1 MTGAGSEGGPGPYAI
16 RRAPAALGD
25 PSAEAGRAL
34 WAAADELEVV
44 HYAWEDS
51 GHRPPTRARLLWDDG
66 WLAVLFVVDDRYV
79 RAVAQGFNDSVCHDS
94 CVEFFVAP
102 AADPAADA
110 YFNFEVN
117 CGGTMLLHRCASTAE
132 KAAGIPTVEVS
143 EDDGGAIAMAHTQ
156 PRIVDP
162 EITGP
167 TTWAVEYH
175 VPWSLFEKHFGP
187 VTPRAG
193 TAWRANFYKCG
204 DQTSHPHWGSWAP
217 VDAPR
222 PNFHRP
228 DFFRPVH
235 FA

>member
-1 MTGAGSEGGPGPYAI
+1 MSAGAAREGPGPYTV
-16 RRAPAALGD
+16 RRAPEALGD
-25 PSAEAGRAL
+25 PTAEAGRPL
-34 WAAADELEVV
+34 WSAADELEVS
-44 HYAWEDS
+44 HYVWPDS
-51 GHRPPTRARLLWDDG
+51 GHRPRTRARLLRDDG

-102 AADPAADA
+102 AADPAQDA

-117 CGGTMLLHRCASTAE
+117 CGGTMLLYRCGTT
-132 KAAGIPTVEVS
+132 TVEVPE
-143 EDDGGAIAMAHTQ
+143 EDGATIAMAHTQ

-162 EITGP
+162 EVVGP

-187 VTPRAG
+187 VTPGAG
-193 TAWRANFYKCG
+193 SVWRANFYKCG
-204 DQTSHPHWGSWAP
+204 DRTSHPHWGSWAP
-217 VDAPR
+217 VDSPR

-228 DFFRPVH
+228 GSFRPIH

>member
-1 MTGAGSEGGPGPYAI
+1 MTTYTIG
-16 RRAPAALGD
+16 RAPEALGD
-25 PSAEAGRAL
+25 PTAEAGRAL
-34 WAAADELEVV
+34 WSAADELEVT
-44 HYAWEDS
+44 HYLWEDS
-51 GHRPPTRARLLWDDG
+51 GHRPRTRARLLWDDA

-102 AADPAADA
+102 GADPAEDA

-117 CGGTMLLHRCASTAE
+117 CGGTMLLYRCASTAE
-132 KAAGIPTVEVS
+132 QAGGSAATVEVP
-143 EDDGGAIAMAHTQ
+143 EEEGATIAMAHTQ

-162 EITGP
+162 EIVGP

-175 VPWSLFEKHFGP
+175 LPWSLFENHFGP
-187 VTPRAG
+187 VTPGAG
-193 TAWRANFYKCG
+193 SVWRANFYKCG
-204 DQTSHPHWGSWAP
+204 DRTSHPHWGSWAP
-217 VDAPR
+217 VDSPR

-228 DFFRPVH
+228 GSFRPIH

>member
-1 MTGAGSEGGPGPYAI
+1 MSPGGGEGPGPYTI
-16 RRAPAALGD
+16 RRAPEALGD

-34 WAAADELEVV
+34 WSAADELEVT
-44 HYAWEDS
+44 HYVWEDS
-51 GHRPPTRARLLWDDG
+51 GHRPRTRARLLWDDG

-79 RAVAQGFNDSVCHDS
+79 RAAARRFNDSVCHDS

-117 CGGTMLLHRCASTAE
+117 CGGTLLLYRCGTRFE
-132 KAAGIPTVEVS
+132 EVP
-143 EDDGGAIAMAHTQ
+143 EADGAAIAMAHTQ
-156 PRIVDP
+156 PKIVDP
-162 EITGP
+162 EIVGP

-187 VTPRAG
+187 VTPTAG

-204 DQTSHPHWGSWAP
+204 DRTSHPHWGSWAP
-217 VDAPR
+217 VDSPK
-222 PNFHRP
+222 PNFHLP
-228 DFFRPVH
+228 GSFRPIH